1 MVAVTVL
8 FEVDDPHLSEFMDAM
23 SRQARRSLEQD
34 YRQFDVCV
42 DPGPTV
48 NGCFSTRST
57 QTSSWD
63 YGKSRLNRHP
73 ES

>member
-1 MVAVTVL
+1 MTGKSAMYAVTVL
-8 FEVDDPHLSEFMDAM
+8 FKVDDPRLSEFMDAM

-48 NGCFSTRST
+48 
-57 QTSSWD
+57 D
-63 YGKSRLNRHP
+63 
-73 ES
+73 